1 MNMNRM
7 EMPGSPIPT
16 DKGSPRPARLSKV
29 MPQAVFG
36 KIILAGGCG
45 IFPKNPAQLRYFPE
59 KPCTAGTRH
68 LLGVGGMEPPGSTYI
83 KRKRIWI

>member
-1 MNMNRM
+1 MNRM
-7 EMPGSPIPT
+7 KKTGSSIPT
-16 DKGSPRPARLSKV
+16 DKGKPRPHRLSKV
-29 MPQAVFG
+29 RPQAVFR
-36 KIILAGGCG
+36 KIILAG
-45 IFPKNPAQLRYFPE
+45 LRYFPE

>member
-45 IFPKNPAQLRYFPE
+45 IFPKNPAQPGH
-59 KPCTAGTRH
+59 GTFWESVEWNPQAPH
-68 LLGVGGMEPPGSTYI
+68 T
-83 KRKRIWI
+83 

>member
-36 KIILAGGCG
+36 KIILAE
-45 IFPKNPAQLRYFPE
+45 LRYFPE

-68 LLGVGGMEPPGSTYI
+68 LVEVGGMESPASTYI
-83 KRKRIWI
+83 KDK

>member
-36 KIILAGGCG
+36 KIILAAAAARM
-45 IFPKNPAQLRYFPE
+45 IFPKNPAQPGH
-59 KPCTAGTRH
+59 GTFWESVEWNPRAPH
-68 LLGVGGMEPPGSTYI
+68 T
-83 KRKRIWI
+83 

>member
-36 KIILAGGCG
+36 KIILAGGEAG
-45 IFPKNPAQLRYFPE
+45 KQKQITDTFWKSVEWNPRAPH
-59 KPCTAGTRH
+59 T
-68 LLGVGGMEPPGSTYI
+68 
-83 KRKRIWI
+83 

>member
-16 DKGSPRPARLSKV
+16 DKGKPRPHRLSKV
-29 MPQAVFG
+29 RPQAVFR
-36 KIILAGGCG
+36 KIILAE
-45 IFPKNPAQLRYFPE
+45 LRYFPE

-68 LLGVGGMEPPGSTYI
+68 LVEVGGMESPASTYI
-83 KRKRIWI
+83 KDK

>member
-36 KIILAGGCG
+36 KIILADGCG
-45 IFPKNPAQLRYFPE
+45 IFPKTPAQPGH
-59 KPCTAGTRH
+59 GTLSRSVEWNPRH
-68 LLGVGGMEPPGSTYI
+68 PHT
-83 KRKRIWI
+83 